1 MQSQSMAMLIALGVG
16 LALTCLVLLILV
28 NRGRSASRLT
38 VRSVDELDP
47 TTEALLESIP
57 MPAVV
62 FGESLRQTYVN
73 PSFVR
78 SEDLV
83 RRVRRQ
89 EWFQR
94 ALMSALLSG
103 EATSRP
109 ASAEYPEDIYVMA
122 LPGKKIVAIVIDQTE
137 RYRTAAMREDFI
149 ANASHELNT
158 PAAAI
163 SLLAEAIVKT
173 AKKGSTTAVF
183 SKSLVEEAD
192 RLTSLTRDIVRLSEV
207 QDVSSS
213 TDYGR
218 HLQVF
223 DVAQS
228 VEDVVAS
235 HLSLAHQVGVQ
246 VEYLQPISQGP
257 FLVKGNKQWFEVA
270 VGNLLE
276 NAIQYS
282 PAGAPINVSVDR
294 ADDLVSVHVADQGPG
309 VAHELQEQIFQRFYR
324 LDSAR
329 TRKAGGTGLGLS
341 IARNTARHM
350 GGDATV
356 VSQPGEGAIFTLSVP
371 SAAEPTT

>member
-1 MQSQSMAMLIALGVG
+1 MQSQSMAMLIALWVG

-38 VRSVDELDP
+38 MRSVDELDP